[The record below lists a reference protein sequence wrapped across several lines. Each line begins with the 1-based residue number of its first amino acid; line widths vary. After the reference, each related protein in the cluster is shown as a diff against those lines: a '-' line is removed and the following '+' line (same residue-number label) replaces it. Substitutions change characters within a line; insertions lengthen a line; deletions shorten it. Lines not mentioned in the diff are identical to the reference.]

1 MLSPGGFGAD
11 EPPSL
16 NSIRLEGVGVG
27 TLPLLRIVHLCATD
41 LTGAMTMTRQEI
53 QRLQDRAKLARWGDA
68 AKAERPPSRVAPK
81 PDPAQLS
88 ILELQLDIEFDAR
101 ELAQ

>member
-1 MLSPGGFGAD
+1 
-11 EPPSL
+11 
-16 NSIRLEGVGVG
+16 
-27 TLPLLRIVHLCATD
+27 
-41 LTGAMTMTRQEI
+41 MTRQEI

-68 AKAERPPSRVAPK
+68 AKAERIPSRIPVQ

-88 ILELQLDIEFDAR
+88 ILEMQLDLEFDAR